1 MAARVPFAERY
12 LAGRSAIHTT
22 DARAKLPATLAY
34 IFAVTLTPVGHWPA
48 LSLLALPL
56 AAALV
61 LSRVPP
67 LVVLRRSA
75 LALPFLLAAVPL
87 MFTKEGEVLFSVPLF
102 GWTASREG
110 LEAVLSILAKSW
122 LSVVAA
128 VILTTTTPAAELLRA
143 MRTLGLPRLL
153 VATVSFMY
161 RYLFVIGEEALRL
174 LRARDSR
181 SGRPAGVCPPG
192 RRAGGNL
199 GWRARVLGNMIGS
212 LFLRTYERSERVYA
226 AMQARGYDGEPRFLS
241 NRAWR
246 PMEIVLAT
254 ALVAYLA
261 GVELYARY

>member
-1 MAARVPFAERY
+1 MVARVPFGERY

-48 LSLLALPL
+48 LGLLALPL
-56 AAALV
+56 LAALV
-61 LSRVPP
+61 LSRLPP

-87 MFTKEGEVLFSVPLF
+87 MFTKEGEVLFNVPLF
-102 GWTASREG
+102 GWAASREG
-110 LEAVLSILAKSW
+110 LETVLSILAKSW

-128 VILTTTTPAAELLRA
+128 VILTATTPAAELLRA

-161 RYLFVIGEEALRL
+161 RYLFVIAEEALRL
-174 LRARDSR
+174 MRARDSR
-181 SGRPAGVCPPG
+181 SARLPG
-192 RRAGGNL
+192 RSASASL

-226 AMQARGYDGEPRFLS
+226 AMQARGYDGEPRFLF

-246 PMEIVLAT
+246 ATEVVLVVG
-254 ALVAYLA
+254 LVAYLA